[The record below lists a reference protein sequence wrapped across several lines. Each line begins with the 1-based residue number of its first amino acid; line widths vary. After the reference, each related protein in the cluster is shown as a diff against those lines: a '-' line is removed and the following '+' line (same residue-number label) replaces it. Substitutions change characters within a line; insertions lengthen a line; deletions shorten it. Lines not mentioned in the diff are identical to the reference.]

1 MSRKS
6 ACSFLV
12 SMLVER
18 ARHFLY
24 LNSQSEGALDKNISE
39 ILRETLSHLIGSLV
53 ERRRNRRGVT
63 SHKSCA
69 SFDNFSPTPYL
80 DNTKH
85 SWEGIQTLSW
95 SQIESRIWIKVS
107 NLFVRTPFFTAWS
120 TKRSTALPID
130 ATVDSFG
137 FYGNPYNQIVF
148 LKPASVAMGRK
159 VAAKAHWY
167 PLLARKFFSK
177 EFCNKPLVQIG
188 FSVCMSHPDLL
199 CWSEH

>member
-39 ILRETLSHLIGSLV
+39 ILRKSLSHLIGSLV

-107 NLFVRTPFFTAWS
+107 NLFMRTFFFAAWS
-120 TKRSTALPID
+120 TKRSTALPIN
-130 ATVDSFG
+130 ATLDSFG
-137 FYGNPYNQIVF
+137 FYGNPNVIKSEC
-148 LKPASVAMGRK
+148 L
-159 VAAKAHWY
+159 
-167 PLLARKFFSK
+167 FS
-177 EFCNKPLVQIG
+177 NLQV
-188 FSVCMSHPDLL
+188 
-199 CWSEH
+199 